1 MFELTPRCCRSLFF
15 FLTEIFIAV
24 GRAVEDW
31 QKKEPLKLY
40 ITFIF
45 KLQDKVLP
53 LVEYSTL
60 GVSLSTV
67 A

>member
-1 MFELTPRCCRSLFF
+1 MFELMPRCSRSLF
-15 FLTEIFIAV
+15 FLTEIVIAV
-24 GRAVEDW
+24 GRAVQDW

-53 LVEYSTL
+53 LVEYCTL